1 MNRRRDESGAVSP
14 DLVAAILAGGVIVVL
29 AILAST
35 ALADSFTTGP
45 GHAPSENLTQ
55 ILATVLGGLV
65 GALGAYL
72 GTARVGSRARH
83 RARAP
88 RKAPAEPVVEPV
100 LGPNGRPMVVA
111 VDPEP
116 VPVRQPVPRQ
126 PVPRHAST
134 PPYGTPPTGSPA
146 AAVERTDRGE
156 PVGP

>member
-35 ALADSFTTGP
+35 ALADSVTTGP

-83 RARAP
+83 RARTRAKRRPSPWSSPCSGRTAGRWWSWIPSPCPCVNPCPVNPCRAMPRPRPMAP
-88 RKAPAEPVVEPV
+88 RLRDPLRRRSSEPIE
-100 LGPNGRPMVVA
+100 
-111 VDPEP
+111 
-116 VPVRQPVPRQ
+116 
-126 PVPRHAST
+126 AS
-134 PPYGTPPTGSPA
+134 P
-146 AAVERTDRGE
+146 
-156 PVGP
+156 

>member
-1 MNRRRDESGAVSP
+1 MNRRRDESGVVSP

-35 ALADSFTTGP
+35 ALADSVTTGP

-88 RKAPAEPVVEPV
+88 REAPAEPVVEPV
-100 LGPNGRPMVVA
+100 LGPNGRPMVV